1 LVLVWAENIAVG
13 ADILATNINEI
24 QDNIDI
30 VYAFLGRNFPA
41 CVGAAWTEMP
51 VAVDDTI
58 ETVQP
63 VQLRER
69 IDDLADNSCTVNNIG
84 EDVGENVNEKT
95 GANNG
100 EDTGENVGAD
110 TGENVGADTGE
121 NVGADTG
128 ENVGADTGEDVGAD
142 SGAKLGHQVGVYVGN
157 DGSDWGAYC
166 GSDEFDNIGAETS
179 NWGGGNCAAD
189 FQAVWGVD
197 GCFTVYFNDH

>member
-1 LVLVWAENIAVG
+1 MVLVWAENIAVG

-110 TGENVGADTGE
+110 TGE
-121 NVGADTG
+121 
-128 ENVGADTGEDVGAD
+128 DVGAD

>member
-1 LVLVWAENIAVG
+1 MVLVWAENIAVG
-13 ADILATNINEI
+13 ASILATNINEI
-24 QDNIDI
+24 QDNVDI

-41 CVGAAWTEMP
+41 CAGAAWTEMP
-51 VAVDDTI
+51 VAIDEII

-69 IDDLADNSCTVNNIG
+69 IDDLWDNVCTVNNVG
-84 EDVGENVNEKT
+84 EDVGENINEKT

-121 NVGADTG
+121 NVGANTG
-128 ENVGADTGEDVGAD
+128 ENVGEDTGEDVGAD
-142 SGAKLGHQVGVYVGN
+142 SGADIGNQVGVLNGN
-157 DGSDWGAYC
+157 DGSDYTPYC
-166 GSDEFDNIGAETS
+166 GGDEFDNIGAETT

-189 FQAVWGVD
+189 LSTVFDVD
-197 GCFTVYFNDH
+197 GCFVVYFDDH